1 MSEARTEWYWGRAL
15 DLDPE
20 ELTGRHHVRVVF
32 NDGTVIEGRLIYEV
46 DTPWVRVGELRRLQ
60 VVDEEAEDG
69 KGETE
74 VEAPPVIYN
83 ADDRNWYKFPDVKSI
98 KVVWDE
104 EEWEQIELHDAVEGD
119 MLVVNG
125 ELYPI
130 RKVVPVEKRDGVAW
144 IVGSPAYFVA
154 PFMVSC
160 ALRRKEAGSKE

>member
-1 MSEARTEWYWGRAL
+1 MSEARTEWYLGL
-15 DLDPE
+15 GLGLDPE

-83 ADDRNWYKFPDVKSI
+83 DDDRNWYEFPDVKSI